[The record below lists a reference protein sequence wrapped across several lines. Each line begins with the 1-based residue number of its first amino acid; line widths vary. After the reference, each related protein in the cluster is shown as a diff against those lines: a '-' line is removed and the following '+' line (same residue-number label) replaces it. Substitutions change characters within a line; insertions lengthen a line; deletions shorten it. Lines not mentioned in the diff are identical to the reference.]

1 MRCAL
6 SVAWFSAY
14 GFHQTSKWITISALV
29 KFKPVP
35 PDFKVIRKQ
44 LVLSLSTTRL
54 SFIMCHSG
62 IDIAL

>member
-6 SVAWFSAY
+6 SVAWFSTC

-29 KFKPVP
+29 KFKPVS

-44 LVLSLSTTRL
+44 LVLSLSTTRHF
-54 SFIMCHSG
+54 FIMYHSG
-62 IDIAL
+62 IDSAL